1 MPLFAEI
8 VSIENQTATSYV
20 DKIATEYSGN
30 YLPHDIRR
38 NSVFSSYRVVNGAWS
53 QRLGDFAGSIVPSYP
68 ATELTVTMIPLDS
81 GVEETFTIPYVATLI
96 GKPFTDQ
103 ASYYDANCRATN
115 TTNGQDYKLET
126 PVTNGTNTSTS
137 AADFVGGRSTR
148 PPAMA
153 NLPQLNARSTAIGL
167 PQPYV
172 PSQNLTGSSDVL
184 R

>member
-1 MPLFAEI
+1 M
-8 VSIENQTATSYV
+8 TATAYV

-38 NSVFSSYRVVNGAWS
+38 NSVFSSYRLVNGAWG

-68 ATELTVTMIPLDS
+68 ATQLTVTMIPLDS
-81 GVEETFTIPYVATLI
+81 GVEETFTIPYVATFI
-96 GKPFTDQ
+96 GQPFTDQ
-103 ASYYDANCRATN
+103 ASYYEANCRATN

-126 PVTNGTNTSTS
+126 PPTNITNTSTS
-137 AADFVGGRSTR
+137 AADAVENRSAR
-148 PPAMA
+148 RHAMA

-167 PQPYV
+167 PEPFI